1 MSTTNDMALS
11 ISSMLSLRI
20 TANDILTWRAHS
32 SGTVDLDGVPALEIG
47 DDVAERGVVERQLTV
62 HPLRIVQRRDLRQ
75 RDATVF
81 FRIGQPFARLED
93 HRPRQPAPEGAD
105 ASAAEDYFRGAE
117 LGVVDEI
124 EFRAENLDIHV
135 VGFEDERAFFVAA
148 DF

>member
-1 MSTTNDMALS
+1 MSLS
-11 ISSMLSLRI
+11 
-20 TANDILTWRAHS
+20 
-32 SGTVDLDGVPALEIG
+32 
-47 DDVAERGVVERQLTV
+47 RGVVERQLTV

-135 VGFEDERAFFVAA
+135 VGFEDERRFRRGGL
-148 DF
+148 